1 MRGERGVMKNDT
13 DARQAIKMVLMEIT
27 PPLSPLILMGKLLR
41 FGNVVRGFSLVLHG
55 PEGSNYRN

>member
-1 MRGERGVMKNDT
+1 MKNDT